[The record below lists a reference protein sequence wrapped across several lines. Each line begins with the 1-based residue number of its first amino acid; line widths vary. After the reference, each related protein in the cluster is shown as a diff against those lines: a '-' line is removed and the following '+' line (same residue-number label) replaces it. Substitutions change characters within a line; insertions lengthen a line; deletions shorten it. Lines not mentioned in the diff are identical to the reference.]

1 MERKSFMI
9 EVNIPGRRKY
19 QIENI
24 VFDYNGTIALD
35 GEMSIETINNIKEL
49 SKLVKIYILTADTYG
64 TVTAKCHGLPVKLI
78 TFPSDNAAVYKR
90 NLVESLKGD
99 TICFG
104 NGFNDIEMFKVST
117 ISVCIMG
124 EEGCS
129 GKLITL
135 SDIVVSSIH
144 DGFELLFKTD
154 RIKATLRG

>member
-1 MERKSFMI
+1 MI
-9 EVNIPGRRKY
+9 ELNIPGRGQY

-24 VFDYNGTIALD
+24 VFDYNGTIATD
-35 GEMSIETINNIKEL
+35 GDMSIETINNIKKL
-49 SKLVKIYILTADTYG
+49 SGRAKLYILTADTYG
-64 TVTAKCHGLPVKLI
+64 TVTEKCCGLSVNLL

-90 NLVESLKGD
+90 NIVESLKGD

-104 NGFNDIEMFKVST
+104 NGFNDMEMFKAST

-124 EEGCS
+124 EEGCC
-129 GKLITL
+129 GKLIPL

-154 RIKATLRG
+154 RIKADLRG

>member
-1 MERKSFMI
+1 MI
-9 EVNIPGRRKY
+9 EINIPGKGKY

-24 VFDYNGTIALD
+24 VFDYNGTIATD
-35 GEMSIETINNIKEL
+35 GEMSTETIDNIKKL
-49 SKLVKIYILTADTYG
+49 SKIAEIYILTADTYG
-64 TVTAKCHGLPVKLI
+64 TVTEKCYGLPVKLI
-78 TFPSDNAAVYKR
+78 TFPSDNASVYKR
-90 NLVESLKGD
+90 NIVESLNGD

-104 NGFNDIEMFKVST
+104 NGFNDIEMFKAST
-117 ISVCIMG
+117 ISVCVIG

-154 RIKATLRG
+154 RIKADLRG

>member
-9 EVNIPGRRKY
+9 EVTIPGRGKY

-24 VFDYNGTIALD
+24 VFDYNGTIAMD
-35 GEMSIETINNIKEL
+35 GNMSIETINNIKEL
-49 SKLVKIYILTADTYG
+49 SGLVKIHILTADTYG
-64 TVTAKCHGLPVKLI
+64 TVTAKCSGLPVNLL
-78 TFPSDNAAVYKR
+78 TFPSDNAAIYKR
-90 NLVESLKGD
+90 KIVESLKGD

-104 NGFNDIEMFKVST
+104 NGFNDMEMFKIST

-129 GKLITL
+129 GKLIPL